1 MKKLILIPKYHHQ
14 KEKAQSPKNSLVS
27 ELALKVFVFLV
38 VFAPTATLA
47 YSPELDAAKS
57 AINQID
63 PTRAPDAAA
72 GDLTDLLNSLLNR
85 IPYFLGGL
93 GLLALLYSGFIY
105 ITAFG
110 DAAKMETAK
119 KNMTWVAIGIVAVSA
134 IYIII
139 DIAVK
144 ITSPQLLQ
152 SNAF

>member
-1 MKKLILIPKYHHQ
+1 MKKLILTPKYHHQ

-27 ELALKVFVFLV
+27 ELALKVFVFLA

-63 PTRAPDAAA
+63 PTTAPGAA
-72 GDLTDLLNSLLNR
+72 GDLTNLLNSLLNR

-110 DAAKMETAK
+110 NAAKMEAAK
-119 KNMTWVAIGIVAVSA
+119 KNMTWIAIGIVAVSA